1 MGESNQIQVNV
12 LGDIYEYPQGTTL
25 QKIGADFQTR
35 YPHMIIMARVNGK
48 LRELNY
54 VIPPDADVEFITIG
68 DKVGEQSYR
77 RTATLI
83 LTKAVSDV
91 IGKDAGLIVQFSMHK
106 GYYCEICGH
115 MPVEED
121 VLEKIEKRMKEL
133 IRQNLPIKKQIV
145 TSDEAQKIF
154 RSNGMEAKARLLKYR
169 RSSWVNMYQL
179 EDISDYYYGYMAPST
194 GYIKWFELIPF
205 HEGFVIQM
213 PVAEAPEILQRF
225 EPSEKIFH
233 ALKESTIWGEK
244 IGVCNAGQL
253 NEYICKGDITEL
265 MLVSEALQEKNISEI
280 AEDIYNKG
288 KRIVLIA
295 GPSSSGK
302 TTFSHRLSVQL
313 RARGLKPHPIAVD
326 NYFLDREKTPRDEQ
340 GNYNFECLE
349 AINIKQF
356 NDDMNGLL
364 AGERV
369 ELPIFNFISGKSEYG
384 KNNYM
389 QIGQEDVLVIEG
401 IHCLNDAL
409 TPSIPKEDKYKV
421 YISALTQ
428 LNLDEHNRIAT
439 TDARLLRRIVRD
451 AAHRGTKA
459 PETIAM
465 WYSVRRG
472 EEVNIFP
479 YQESADRLFNSA
491 LIYELSVLKQFAEPL
506 LFNIRP
512 EQKEYEEAKR
522 LLRLLDYF
530 VGVTSENVPKNSI
543 LREFIGGSYFN
554 V

>member
-115 MPVEED
+115 MPIEEE

-133 IRQNLPIKKQIV
+133 IRQNLTIKKQIV

-194 GYIKWFELIPF
+194 GYIKWFTLIPF
-205 HEGFVIQM
+205 HEGFVLQM

-459 PETIAM
+459 SETIAM

>member
-48 LRELNY
+48 LRELNS

-115 MPVEED
+115 MPIEEE

-179 EDISDYYYGYMAPST
+179 EDISDYYYGYMAPAT

-213 PVAEAPEILQRF
+213 PAAEAPEILQRF

-326 NYFLDREKTPRDEQ
+326 NYFLDREKTPKDEQ

-364 AGERV
+364 AGEQV

-451 AAHRGTKA
+451 AAHRVTKA
-459 PETIAM
+459 SETIGM

>member
-91 IGKDAGLIVQFSMHK
+91 IGKDGGLIVQFSMHK

-115 MPVEED
+115 MPIEEE

-179 EDISDYYYGYMAPST
+179 EDISDYYYGYMAPAT

-213 PVAEAPEILQRF
+213 PAAEAPEILQRF

-326 NYFLDREKTPRDEQ
+326 NYFLDREKTPKDEQ

-364 AGERV
+364 AGEQV

-451 AAHRGTKA
+451 AARRGTKA
-459 PETIAM
+459 SETIGM

>member
-35 YPHMIIMARVNGK
+35 YPHMIIMARGNGK

-459 PETIAM
+459 SETIAM

>member
-48 LRELNY
+48 LRELNS

-115 MPVEED
+115 MPIEEE

-133 IRQNLPIKKQIV
+133 IRQNLTIKKQIV

-194 GYIKWFELIPF
+194 GYIKWVELIPF

-459 PETIAM
+459 SETIAM

>member
-459 PETIAM
+459 FETIAM

>member
-133 IRQNLPIKKQIV
+133 IRQNLLIKKQIV

-409 TPSIPKEDKYKV
+409 TTSIPKEDKYKV

-459 PETIAM
+459 SETIAM

>member
-106 GYYCEICGH
+106 GYYCEVCGH

-459 PETIAM
+459 SETIAM

>member
-115 MPVEED
+115 MPIEEE

-459 PETIAM
+459 SETIGM

>member
-459 PETIAM
+459 SETIAM

-530 VGVTSENVPKNSI
+530 VGMTSENVPKNSI

>member
-213 PVAEAPEILQRF
+213 PAAEAPEILQRF

-459 PETIAM
+459 SETIAM

>member
-225 EPSEKIFH
+225 ETSEKIFH

-428 LNLDEHNRIAT
+428 LAIDEHNALPT
-439 TDARLLRRIVRD
+439 TDGRLIRRIVRD
-451 AAHRGTKA
+451 ARTRNTTAQ
-459 PETIAM
+459 ETIAM
-465 WYSVRRG
+465 WDSVRRG
-472 EEVNIFP
+472 EEKYIFP
-479 YQESADRLFNSA
+479 FQEGADYVFNSA
-491 LIYELSVLKQFAEPL
+491 LLYELAVLKVYAEPL
-506 LFNIRP
+506 LFNIPKDAP
-512 EQKEYEEAKR
+512 EYVEAKR
-522 LLRLLDYF
+522 LLKFLDYF
-530 VGVTSENVPKNSI
+530 LAIPSENIHHNS
-543 LREFIGGSYFN
+543 LVREFIGGSCFN

>member
-91 IGKDAGLIVQFSMHK
+91 IGKDGGLIVQFSMHK

-115 MPVEED
+115 MPIEEE

-179 EDISDYYYGYMAPST
+179 EDISDYYYGYMAPAT

-213 PVAEAPEILQRF
+213 PAAEAPEILQRF

-326 NYFLDREKTPRDEQ
+326 NYFLDREKTPKDEQ

-364 AGERV
+364 AGEQV

-459 PETIAM
+459 SETIGM

>member
-91 IGKDAGLIVQFSMHK
+91 IGKDGGLIVQFSMHK

-115 MPVEED
+115 MPIEEE

-179 EDISDYYYGYMAPST
+179 EDISDYYYGYMAPAT

-213 PVAEAPEILQRF
+213 PAAEAPEILQRF

-326 NYFLDREKTPRDEQ
+326 NYFLDREKTPRDEK

-349 AINIKQF
+349 AINIQQF

-364 AGERV
+364 AGEQV

-389 QIGQEDVLVIEG
+389 QIGPEDVLVIEG

-459 PETIAM
+459 SETIAM

>member
-91 IGKDAGLIVQFSMHK
+91 IGKDGGLIVQFSMHK

-115 MPVEED
+115 MPIEEE

-179 EDISDYYYGYMAPST
+179 EDISDYYYGYMAPAT

-213 PVAEAPEILQRF
+213 PAAEAPEILQRF

-326 NYFLDREKTPRDEQ
+326 NYFLDREKTPKDEQ

-364 AGERV
+364 AGEQV

-384 KNNYM
+384 KNIYM

-459 PETIAM
+459 SETIGM

>member
-25 QKIGADFQTR
+25 QKIGEDFQTR

-91 IGKDAGLIVQFSMHK
+91 IGKDGGLIVQFSMHK

-179 EDISDYYYGYMAPST
+179 EDISDYYYGYMAPAT

-213 PVAEAPEILQRF
+213 PAAEAPEILQRF

-326 NYFLDREKTPRDEQ
+326 NYFLDREKTPKDEQ

-364 AGERV
+364 AGEQV

-459 PETIAM
+459 SETISM

>member
-25 QKIGADFQTR
+25 QKIGEDFQTR

-91 IGKDAGLIVQFSMHK
+91 IGKDGGLIVQFSMHK
-106 GYYCEICGH
+106 GYYCEICGY
-115 MPVEED
+115 MPIEEE

-179 EDISDYYYGYMAPST
+179 EDISDYYYGYMAPAT

-213 PVAEAPEILQRF
+213 PAAEAPEILQRF

-326 NYFLDREKTPRDEQ
+326 NYFLDREKTPKDEQ

-364 AGERV
+364 AGEQV

-459 PETIAM
+459 SETIGM

>member
-133 IRQNLPIKKQIV
+133 IRQNLTIKKQIV

-459 PETIAM
+459 SETIAM

>member
-91 IGKDAGLIVQFSMHK
+91 IGKDGGLIVQFSMHK

-115 MPVEED
+115 MPIEEE

-179 EDISDYYYGYMAPST
+179 EDISDYYYGYMAPAT

-213 PVAEAPEILQRF
+213 PAAEAPEILQRF

-326 NYFLDREKTPRDEQ
+326 NYFLDREKTPKDEQ

-364 AGERV
+364 AGEQV

-459 PETIAM
+459 SETIAM

>member
-1 MGESNQIQVNV
+1 MGERNQIQVNV

-91 IGKDAGLIVQFSMHK
+91 IGKDGGLIVQFSMHK

-115 MPVEED
+115 MPIEEE

-179 EDISDYYYGYMAPST
+179 EDISDYYYGYMAPAT

-213 PVAEAPEILQRF
+213 PAAEAPEILQRF

-326 NYFLDREKTPRDEQ
+326 NYFLDREKTPKDEQ

-364 AGERV
+364 AGEQV

-451 AAHRGTKA
+451 AARRGTKA
-459 PETIAM
+459 SETIGM

>member
-25 QKIGADFQTR
+25 QKIGTDFQTR

-133 IRQNLPIKKQIV
+133 IRQNLTIKKQIV
-145 TSDEAQKIF
+145 TSDEAQRIF

-459 PETIAM
+459 SETIAM

-543 LREFIGGSYFN
+543 LREFIGGGYFN

>member
-459 PETIAM
+459 SETIAM